1 MTFYIYSSCSFIF
14 QENAKLLNFGYD
26 DVIIHEGDP
35 PGGIYIIVSG
45 MVRVSLKLA
54 LRNHTPFF
62 LRESFEMNLVK
73 TEFSAIALRMTKTQW
88 SFGRFECNRGKVY

>member
-1 MTFYIYSSCSFIF
+1 MLAFSKLTYRATWLTFYIYSSCTFIF

-45 MVRVSLKLA
+45 MVRVSFKAGSEKSYSILFK
-54 LRNHTPFF
+54 R
-62 LRESFEMNLVK
+62 V
-73 TEFSAIALRMTKTQW
+73 I
-88 SFGRFECNRGKVY
+88 